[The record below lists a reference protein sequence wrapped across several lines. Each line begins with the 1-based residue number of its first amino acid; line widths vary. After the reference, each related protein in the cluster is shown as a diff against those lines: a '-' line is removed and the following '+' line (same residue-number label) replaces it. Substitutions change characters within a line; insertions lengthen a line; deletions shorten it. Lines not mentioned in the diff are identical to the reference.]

1 VSVAI
6 VHDWLNQIGG
16 AENVLEALAQQFAR
30 PPIYTSMYWSAL
42 ARQRP
47 AFAAWDIH
55 TSFMQRLPGVF
66 RHHQAY
72 LPLYPLAF
80 EQFDLSRYE
89 LVLSNKSGFC
99 HGVITGPETLHLC
112 YCLTPTRFIWSF
124 DAYLQREEGFS
135 RLSSLVLRPLL
146 NYLRVW
152 DRLAADRVN
161 HFIAISRAVQMRI
174 QKYYGRDSV
183 IIYPPVDTERFVPS
197 GRPPGDYYLAGGRL
211 IPYKRVDLA
220 VRAFTQ
226 LGRPLLVYGEGR
238 DLDSLRALAGPT
250 ITFLGHVSWPRLVQL
265 FQDCRAFIFPGLED
279 FGIAPVEAQ
288 ASGRPVIAYAGGG
301 SLDTVVDG
309 KTGVLFNEPTVESLA
324 AAVRRFETMTFDP
337 DQIRRHAERFS
348 SDRFCRDLD
357 TIVNQKLD
365 AHRAALRQATRPLP
379 DEAPGREGP
388 S

>member
-1 VSVAI
+1 MSVAI

-16 AENVLEALAQQFAR
+16 AENVLEVLTQMLPRA
-30 PPIYTSMYWSAL
+30 PIYTSMYWSAL

-47 AFAAWDIH
+47 AFATWDIR
-55 TSFMQRLPGVF
+55 TSFMQHLPGVF

-72 LPLYPLAF
+72 LPFYPLAF

-99 HGVITGPETLHLC
+99 HGVLTGPETLHLC
-112 YCLTPTRFIWSF
+112 YCLTPTRFIWNF
-124 DAYLQREEGFS
+124 DAYSAREGS
-135 RLSSLVLRPLL
+135 LSHLSSLVLRPLL
-146 NYLRVW
+146 NYLRIW

-161 HFIAISRAVQMRI
+161 DFIAISRAVQLRI

-183 IIYPPVDTERFVPS
+183 ILYPPVDTELFVPS

-220 VRAFTQ
+220 VRAFTK

-238 DLDSLRALAGPT
+238 DLDSLRAIAGPT
-250 ITFLGHVSWPRLVQL
+250 ITFLGQVPWARLVQL

-309 KTGVLFNEPTVESLA
+309 KTGVLFTESSVESLA
-324 AAVRRFETMTFDP
+324 AAVRRFETMTFAAED
-337 DQIRRHAERFS
+337 IRRHAERFS
-348 SDRFCRDLD
+348 VARFRHDLD
-357 TIVNQKLD
+357 AVINQKLA
-365 AHRAALRQATRPLP
+365 AHRAVLRTATRPLP
-379 DEAPGREGP
+379 AAAP
-388 S
+388 

>member
-1 VSVAI
+1 MSVAI

-238 DLDSLRALAGPT
+238 DLDSLR
-250 ITFLGHVSWPRLVQL
+250 
-265 FQDCRAFIFPGLED
+265 
-279 FGIAPVEAQ
+279 
-288 ASGRPVIAYAGGG
+288 GRPSPSWGTCPGRAWCSFSRIVAL
-301 SLDTVVDG
+301 S
-309 KTGVLFNEPTVESLA
+309 FSLA
-324 AAVRRFETMTFDP
+324 WK
-337 DQIRRHAERFS
+337 IS
-348 SDRFCRDLD
+348 
-357 TIVNQKLD
+357 
-365 AHRAALRQATRPLP
+365 ALRRSKLRPAAGLSSPTPAAARWTRWWM
-379 DEAPGREGP
+379 AKPGCFLANRP
-388 S
+388 SSPWQRLCAASRP